1 MPTENTEY
9 ASKGVAGAGL
19 GLGIAGTALNLM
31 QNGALGNIFGGVGGG
46 ANAATLAISERDA
59 KIAKLE
65 SEKYSDGK
73 TQELYNYTVSQ
84 NEKLSQFLCNVDKR
98 VTALEVSAPLRE
110 QIIDGKIAQ
119 VADKAACCCSQTNA
133 ALANLSA
140 LIAQITK
147 TIVPIGSVCPQPMAQ
162 YNSWTAPTTTTA
174 AAA

>member
-1 MPTENTEY
+1 MEEVKHDEY

-31 QNGALGNIFGGVGGG
+31 QNGAFGNIFGGIGGG

-84 NEKLSQFLCNVDKR
+84 NEKLSQFLCGVDKR
-98 VTALEVSAPLRE
+98 LTAVEVATPLRE
-110 QIIDGKIAQ
+110 QILDGKIAQ

-140 LIAQITK
+140 VVNNITK
-147 TIVPIGSVCPQPMAQ
+147 IVVPNSAICPGWGDVSVAV
-162 YNSWTAPTTTTA
+162 TPTTTTA
-174 AAA
+174 GA